1 MKKVASVEAY
11 IASGGDWTESLELL
25 RDLLS
30 STSLKETVKWGMPVY
45 TLNNKNV
52 VGFSAFKSWVG
63 IWFYQGVF
71 LKDPAGK
78 LINAQEGVTKGLRQW
93 RFSGSDEID
102 KNRELILSYFE
113 EAIQNQKEGKEIKAE
128 RNKAL
133 VIPEELSRAFRE
145 NPALKDRFDALSLSK
160 RRDYAEYIG
169 SAKREG
175 TRQNRLEQAIPMI
188 LEGIGRNDK
197 YIKK

>member
-93 RFSGSDEID
+93 RFTSAGEIND
-102 KNRELILSYFE
+102 NRELILSYIE
-113 EAIQNQKEGKEIKAE
+113 EAIQNQVEGKEIKPE
-128 RNKAL
+128 RNKD
-133 VIPEELSRAFRE
+133 VIIPDELNRAFKE
-145 NPALKDRFDALSLSK
+145 NPALKDQFDAMSLSK
-160 RRDYAEYIG
+160 RRDYAEHIG
-169 SAKREG
+169 SAKRED
-175 TRQNRLEQAIPMI
+175 TRQSRLEQAVPMI